1 LSSAGVDSRS
11 ALRGLETPGFM
22 RFLILHYHIFK
33 NAGTTLENLLQK
45 NFPQTFARFEGD
57 GRDAQLSAAELL
69 AFVREHPEL
78 QAISSHHL
86 RYPRPCA
93 PGFVFFD
100 LLFLRDPIDRLGSIY
115 TFFQQDAP
123 TGDPLS
129 RLAHESDLRG
139 FFVELLEKHPHIAN
153 NPQVN
158 MLAGDGAYTRPP
170 GPADLARATQTM
182 LDAALL
188 GVVDCFLESLVAGQ
202 YFWHPAFPNLD
213 IAAAPANV
221 ASARGSTLAGRR
233 AEVERACGP
242 RLYRE
247 LAGLNELDLELVRR
261 ARAEVA
267 RRFHLVPRHAK
278 RLQALMEEVRR
289 LGGGDLTGD
298 SGLPRSGSTSAFW
311 RALTQTAFHR
321 PR

>member
-1 LSSAGVDSRS
+1 
-11 ALRGLETPGFM
+11 M

-33 NAGTTLENLLQK
+33 NAGTTVVNLLQK
-45 NFPQTFARFEGD
+45 SFPQSFARFEGD
-57 GRDAQLSAAELL
+57 GRNAHLSAAELL
-69 AFVREHPEL
+69 AFVHEHPEL

-86 RYPRPCA
+86 RYPRPRA

-115 TFFQQDAP
+115 TFFQQGVP
-123 TGDPLS
+123 TDDPLS
-129 RLAHESDLRG
+129 QLAHQADLRG
-139 FFVELLEKHPHIAN
+139 FFGELLEKHPHIAN

-170 GPADLARATQTM
+170 SPADLARATETM
-182 LDAALL
+182 LDAAWL
-188 GVVDCFLESLVAGQ
+188 GVVDCFHESLVAGQ

-221 ASARGSTLAGRR
+221 TCARGNTLAGRR
-233 AEVERACGP
+233 AEFERACGP
-242 RLYRE
+242 HLYRE

-267 RRFHLVPRHAK
+267 RRFHLVPRHEE
-278 RLQALMEEVRR
+278 RLLALIEEVRR
-289 LGGGDLTGD
+289 LGGDEFAAE
-298 SGLPRSGSTSAFW
+298 SCLPRGGRIAAFW
-311 RALTQTAFHR
+311 RALTQAARHR

>member
-1 LSSAGVDSRS
+1 MDSRS
-11 ALRGLETPGFM
+11 ALRGPETPGFM

-33 NAGTTLENLLQK
+33 SAGTTLENLLQK

-170 GPADLARATQTM
+170 GPADLVRATETM

-221 ASARGSTLAGRR
+221 TSARGSTLAGRR

-267 RRFHLVPRHAK
+267 RRFHLVPRHEE

-289 LGGGDLTGD
+289 LGGAEF
-298 SGLPRSGSTSAFW
+298 SGESDLPRGSRVAAFW
-311 RALTQTAFHR
+311 RALTQVSFRH